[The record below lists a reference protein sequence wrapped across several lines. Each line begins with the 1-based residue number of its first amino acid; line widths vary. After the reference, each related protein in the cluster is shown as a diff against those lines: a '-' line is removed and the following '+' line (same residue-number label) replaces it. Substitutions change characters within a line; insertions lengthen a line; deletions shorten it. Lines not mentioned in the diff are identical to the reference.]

1 MTGPHQAGWR
11 VDAER
16 QAVFVASSGDAN
28 PLHVDPIAARR
39 LPFGRVA
46 VHGVHLLL
54 DALDRIVAESG
65 RPPHRVRCTFRH
77 AVGVSDEIVTSI
89 DTTDPSDVRAV
100 VTIDVWTAA
109 DIRVELGDALPDL
122 DPDVGGTPPLPVARE
137 PEVHTIAEL
146 AARSGEIAV
155 AADTS
160 AVAALFPQ
168 LSDVIGP
175 WRLAELVSL
184 TRLVGMHVPGRRSLF
199 SRLDVTF
206 GRGATLG
213 GQLRFGVAKADERF
227 SQVVIEFAGP
237 TISGTVT
244 AFVRP
249 EPVDQTIGGVRP
261 ESDEFS
267 DQRWL
272 VIGGSRGLGAAA
284 VELLVAGGADV
295 RFTYLTGAD
304 DAGRII
310 ERCPGASAHQ
320 LDVLDPAAGLE
331 GIAADDWQPTH
342 LAYMAT
348 PPIFDGVG
356 GTYSD
361 ALRARFQAVYV
372 DAFVAIVDRLRQ
384 LVGVLWPSSE
394 AVEHDVAGMAEYAEA
409 KRAGERACRDLATA
423 RPGLTVHTPRLPRL
437 LTDQSTSF
445 VPTEFGETG
454 VEMLQAL
461 RGVTG

>member
-1 MTGPHQAGWR
+1 VTGPRLASWC

-16 QAVFVASSGDAN
+16 QAAFVALSGDAN

-65 RPPHRVRCTFRH
+65 RPPHRIRCTFRH
-77 AVGVSDEIVTSI
+77 SVGVSDGIVTSI
-89 DTTDPSDVRAV
+89 DVTDRSDVRAI
-100 VTIDVWTAA
+100 VTVDVWTAA

-122 DPDVGGTPPLPVARE
+122 GGTPPLPATRE
-137 PEVHTIAEL
+137 PEVHTIVEL

-155 AADTS
+155 AADTV
-160 AVAALFPQ
+160 AAAALFPQ
-168 LSDVIGP
+168 LSAAIGP

-184 TRLVGMHVPGRRSLF
+184 TRLVGMHVPGRHSLF
-199 SRLDVTF
+199 SRLDVTL
-206 GRGATLG
+206 GGEAAIGG
-213 GQLRFGVAKADERF
+213 GQLRFEVTKADERF
-227 SQVVIEFAGP
+227 SQVVIDVAGP
-237 TISGTVT
+237 TITGTVT

-249 EPVDQTIGGVRP
+249 EPVDQTIGAVRP

-284 VELLVAGGADV
+284 VELLVAGAADV

-304 DAGRII
+304 DAERIT
-310 ERCPGASAHQ
+310 ERCPGVSAHQ
-320 LDVLDPAAGLE
+320 LDVLDPAAGLDD
-331 GIAADDWQPTH
+331 IAADGWQPTH

-361 ALRARFQAVYV
+361 ALRARFRAVYV
-372 DAFVAIVDRLRQ
+372 DAFVDIVEHLRQ
-384 LVGVLWPSSE
+384 LVGILWPSSA
-394 AVEHDVAGMAEYAEA
+394 AVEHDVAGMAEYADA
-409 KRAGERACRDLATA
+409 KRAGERACRDLAA
-423 RPGLTVHTPRLPRL
+423 AHPGLTVHTPRLPRL
-437 LTDQSTSF
+437 PTDQSTSF